1 MPVSHSFHRRLLFLT
16 SGAFVLLFIYYFGT
30 VYRHRLGVVPKHG
43 STVHEEPEEIEE
55 ICMGNDPIKALSDKA
70 DNAWRKYDSSRSMTF
85 SDAVVEYRVRYG
97 RHPPPGFKE
106 WYIFA
111 RENDVRNVDD
121 FDQINDDLRPFW
133 SAEPKTIRRR
143 VAAACQD
150 HSGNSIAAIHIRD
163 GAIANITGDGWR
175 IDTLKS
181 LVARFAQKLPDM
193 DIAMNTLDQPRL
205 VTKWED
211 MQAMLN
217 KEIASRVTPPDA
229 TYSFTKNME
238 GFFSLTSKNNVTEED
253 KVKWAG
259 IPSKQYMEIAATA
272 CPPES
277 PARNPI
283 LSIQEADSRYK
294 IPGAGLVSNFNTS
307 SDLCVVGPAI
317 KNLHGFLFSS
327 SSISHSDALIPIFS
341 ECKVNIN
348 NDILFPANM
357 YWKDDERYTYNGAED
372 IDWKMKNETLFWR
385 GATSGGIQTAD
396 NWSRMHR
403 QRLEFKMNG
412 TKLIGKTERVLP
424 CNDQSLSSGDSASS
438 NFQPTDFANKH
449 FDFGFTDP
457 MACVPA
463 NCEFYNDTYTY
474 KEKIPLSHQFV
485 NKYLVDID
493 GHSFSGRWR
502 AFLLSKS
509 LGIKA
514 TIFREW
520 HDSRLFA
527 WRHFV
532 PLDNRYDD
540 FYALMTYFIGT
551 GTNNTTSSNPHVAR
565 HDKTAQNLARQGREW
580 AEKVLRN
587 EDIEAY
593 MYRLLLEYGRV
604 IDDNRD
610 SIGYHGDGSELKE
623 FDEHLTR

>member
-1 MPVSHSFHRRLLFLT
+1 MLVSHSLHRRLLLLT
-16 SGAFVLLFIYYFGT
+16 SGAFVLLFIYFFGT
-30 VYRHRLGVVPKHG
+30 VYRHRLGVGPSHG
-43 STVHEEPEEIEE
+43 DTVHEETEEK
-55 ICMGNDPIKALSDKA
+55 CRGKDPIKALLNQA
-70 DNAWRKYDSSRSMTF
+70 DNAWRTYDSARSMSF
-85 SDAVVEYRVRYG
+85 SEAVVEYRVRYG

-106 WYIFA
+106 WYMFA
-111 RENDVRNVDD
+111 RENDVRNIDD

-133 SAEPKTIRRR
+133 SAEPKAIRRR
-143 VAAACQD
+143 VAAACED
-150 HSGNSIAAIHIRD
+150 PIGNSIAAIHVRN

-175 IDTLKS
+175 IETLKS
-181 LVARFAQKLPDM
+181 LVARFSEKLPDM

-211 MQAMLN
+211 MQAMLG
-217 KEIASRVTPPDA
+217 KEIASRNTPPKA
-229 TYSFTKNME
+229 IYSFTKNME
-238 GFFSLTSKNNVTEED
+238 GFVSLTGKSNVTEED

-259 IPSKQYMEIAATA
+259 IPSKQYMEIASTA

-277 PARNPI
+277 PARNSS
-283 LSIQEADSRYK
+283 LSIQEADARYK
-294 IPGAGLVSNFNTS
+294 TPVVGLVSNFNMS

-317 KNLHGFLFSS
+317 KDLHGFLFSS
-327 SSISHSDALIPIFS
+327 SSISFSDALIPIFS
-341 ECKVNIN
+341 ECKVNVN
-348 NDILFPANM
+348 SDILFPANM
-357 YWKDDERYTYNGAED
+357 YWKNDERYTYDGTED
-372 IDWKMKNETLFWR
+372 VDWDKKHDTLFWR
-385 GATSGGIQTAD
+385 GATSGGIQTPE

-403 QRLEFKMNG
+403 QRLEFMMNG
-412 TKLIGKTERVLP
+412 TKLQGKTERVLP
-424 CNDQSLSSGDSASS
+424 CNDRSS
-438 NFQPTDFANKH
+438 NANDVATSTFQPTAFANKH
-449 FDFGFTDP
+449 FDFGFTDS
-457 MACVPA
+457 MACIPE
-463 NCEFYNDTYTY
+463 NCEFYNGTYTY
-474 KEKIPLSHQFV
+474 KEKVSLSHQFTY
-485 NKYLVDID
+485 KYLVDID

-540 FYALMTYFIGT
+540 FYALMTYFLGT
-551 GTNNTTSSNPHVAR
+551 DANNTPSDNPHVAR
-565 HDKTAQNLARQGREW
+565 HDKTAQTLAKQGREW
-580 AEKVLRN
+580 AETVLRN